1 LSKHVGDIVV
11 GITAVVE
18 FRAESAWHSCVCND
32 IVSVWTWRMN
42 SLELQLAYATDL
54 RSHLEG

>member
-18 FRAESAWHSCVCND
+18 FRAEVPWHSCVCTT
-32 IVSVWTWRMN
+32 IVSVWSLEN
-42 SLELQLAYATDL
+42 ESLELQLAYATDL